1 MQTKKLGNTGID
13 VSKICLGTMTWG
25 YQNSEQ
31 EAHQQLNYA
40 LKEAQINFIDTAEL
54 YAVPPMAETQG
65 LTEQYIGTWLADNKH
80 LRENIIIASKMV
92 GPGLPWIRD
101 GKGLIAED
109 MGTAIEGSLT
119 RMQTDYIDLYQLH
132 WPQRQVP
139 KFGKLNWDESMF
151 TSRDEEETH
160 IIEILQAFETHRKA
174 GKVRYLGL
182 SNETPWGTMKFLEI
196 ARREGLPEIQTIQ
209 NPYSLLNRAYETGLA
224 EVSMYE

>member
-1 MQTKKLGNTGID
+1 
-13 VSKICLGTMTWG
+13 
-25 YQNSEQ
+25 
-31 EAHQQLNYA
+31 
-40 LKEAQINFIDTAEL
+40 
-54 YAVPPMAETQG
+54 
-65 LTEQYIGTWLADNKH
+65 
-80 LRENIIIASKMV
+80 
-92 GPGLPWIRD
+92 
-101 GKGLIAED
+101 

-132 WPQRQVP
+132 WPQRPVP

-151 TSRDEEETH
+151 TSREEEEAH
-160 IIEILQAFETHRKA
+160 IIAILQAFETHRKA